1 MRSFGNH
8 FARTIRVAAIVA
20 TLASTLAAAA
30 ETVEVVPGV
39 QVTKRTYS
47 APVNEQPFFGFA
59 TKSPEEKAAD
69 EKFVDAIVGATGS
82 REKAFDE
89 TTLRGWRAINTGK
102 IKEAAVRFNQA
113 FLISPEQSRVYHG
126 FAVVSQARFNDLDAA
141 DELFRTALDRP
152 NPVKALKADYGR
164 FLLVARR
171 PRDAQSVLEQAVKD
185 APDFGDAWTNL
196 AWARFQNGDAA
207 AACAAAEEAA
217 KHRPSNNSMGDLTA
231 VRSVAQCK

>member
-1 MRSFGNH
+1 MNSFGNY
-8 FARTIRVAAIVA
+8 FAQAIRAVACVA

-47 APVNEQPFFGFA
+47 APINEQPFFGFA
-59 TKSPEEKAAD
+59 VKNPEDKAAD
-69 EKFVDAIVGATGS
+69 DKFVSAIVEATGS

-113 FLISPEQSRVYHG
+113 FLILPEQSRVFHG
-126 FAVVSQARFNDLDAA
+126 FAVVAQARFNDLDAA
-141 DELFRTALDRP
+141 DELFKIALERP

-164 FLLVARR
+164 FLLVAKR

-196 AWARFQNGDAA
+196 AWACFQNGDPA
-207 AACAAAEEAA
+207 AACAAAAEAA

-231 VRSVAQCK
+231 VINVARCK

>member
-1 MRSFGNH
+1 MRSLGNH
-8 FARTIRVAAIVA
+8 LARTIRAAAFVA
-20 TLASTLAAAA
+20 TLASPLAAAA
-30 ETVEVVPGV
+30 ETVEVAPGV

-126 FAVVSQARFNDLDAA
+126 FAVVAQARFNDLDAA
-141 DELFRTALDRP
+141 DELFKIALDRP

-164 FLLVARR
+164 FLLVAKR
-171 PRDAQSVLEQAVKD
+171 PRDAQSVLEQAVRE

-217 KHRPSNNSMGDLTA
+217 RHRPSNNSMGDLTA